1 MEWNN
6 KKEWLEYESIKH
18 PIYEHFD
25 TREFFDE
32 DYEWVASNTDGY
44 DFKGLKDYGY
54 IYHWHTHEGEKEYIL
69 RVPIARFKELFTGA
83 FKSGIEKDLGQAEFA
98 ASFFRIYPIGETLK
112 TYARLRVD
120 LERLGNRLDNM
131 DMFIAATALE
141 HHLTLVTGNTR
152 HFARIPSLV
161 LEDWIER

>member
-1 MEWNN
+1 MY
-6 KKEWLEYESIKH
+6 LLDTDTVIAMLRGEYGIQRKV
-18 PIYEHFD
+18 
-25 TREFFDE
+25 RA
-32 DYEWVASNTDGY
+32 V
-44 DFKGLKDYGY
+44 GLDSCG
-54 IYHWHTHEGEKEYIL
+54 ISEIT
-69 RVPIARFKELFTGA
+69 IAELFTGA